1 MYEIKISIRH
11 LENLHRPWL
20 IYRLGGAYQQHA
32 HCRTKA
38 EALHIRK
45 LIDCKRYPEEEEH
58 RVAVR
63 RLLTEE
69 EIRQLNR
76 KPRYH
81 RPGRRW

>member
-1 MYEIKISIRH
+1 MYQIKIKH

-20 IYRLGGAYQQHA
+20 IYREGGRYDQHA
-32 HCRTKA
+32 HCETKEDA
-38 EALHIRK
+38 QRIKK
-45 LIDCKRYPEEEEH
+45 LIACRRYPQKPRH
-58 RVAVR
+58 RIAVE